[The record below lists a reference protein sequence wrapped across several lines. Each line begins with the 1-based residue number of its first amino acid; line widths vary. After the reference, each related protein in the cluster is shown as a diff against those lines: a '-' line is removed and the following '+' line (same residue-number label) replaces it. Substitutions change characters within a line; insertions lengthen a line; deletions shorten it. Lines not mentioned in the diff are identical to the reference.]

1 MIHHY
6 LTHTIPTLQ
15 TLHLGY
21 LQTQTTANATPRK
34 NSARAY
40 PVTLAILRT
49 DNTSR
54 EGRTQLRSEEII
66 RPMQDGRERKIQN
79 KKGPTL
85 VKTKGNGASDIA
97 WRRISARAR
106 NRAGL
111 FKGTKRRHTT
121 SSQGE
126 LQV

>member
-6 LTHTIPTLQ
+6 LTHAIPPLQ
-15 TLHLGY
+15 ILDLGY
-21 LQTQTTANATPRK
+21 LQTQSTANATPRK

-40 PVTLAILRT
+40 PVTLAIFRT

-54 EGRTQLRSEEII
+54 EKRTHLRSEEII
-66 RPMQDGRERKIQN
+66 RPMEESRERKMKN
-79 KKGPTL
+79 TKGSTL
-85 VKTKGNGASDIA
+85 VKTKGNAASDIP
-97 WRRISARAR
+97 WRRISAPTR

-111 FKGTKRRHTT
+111 FKGTRRRHTT